1 MKDKGGWGISKGER
15 AWTQMFGILL
25 RKGKRRKRGGR
36 KNLSPGMGGGTVQ
49 KKKTREKEELR
60 VRGGST
66 ICQRGFV
73 KDGAFE
79 VITRHSLTRLPS
91 TAHPP
96 LSLPKPPYLLP
107 FPLLAV
113 TSCLGN

>member
-1 MKDKGGWGISKGER
+1 MRPEEKDKRERGIEGEGED
-15 AWTQMFGILL
+15 A
-25 RKGKRRKRGGR
+25 
-36 KNLSPGMGGGTVQ
+36 
-49 KKKTREKEELR
+49 
-60 VRGGST
+60 

-96 LSLPKPPYLLP
+96 LSLPKPPYFFPSSLLSLLVWETERRVGTEEEVGLLHSYFSPLFP
-107 FPLLAV
+107 FRIHL
-113 TSCLGN
+113 S

>member
-1 MKDKGGWGISKGER
+1 MDTNVRNSAKER
-15 AWTQMFGILL
+15 
-25 RKGKRRKRGGR
+25 GKEERERGGR
-36 KNLSPGMGGGTVQ
+36 KNLSPGMGGGGGQ
-49 KKKTREKEELR
+49 CSMSPEEKDERE
-60 VRGGST
+60 RGLEGEGDA

-96 LSLPKPPYLLP
+96 LSLPKPPYFFPSSLLS
-107 FPLLAV
+107 LLV
-113 TSCLGN
+113 WETERRV